1 MAFGIAHEG
10 LSQFDSIKN
19 IEEYKKEYPDEYA
32 IHHSLDDQNEMTFV
46 ILLETNRTRFNA
58 QQIQWVENMI
68 DILHGKAQ
76 ERIQQTLATI
86 DIELAK
92 TPILEKSSNYGTLS
106 LGPS

>member
-1 MAFGIAHEG
+1 MELDKQIIMNSVE
-10 LSQFDSIKN
+10 IT
-19 IEEYKKEYPDEYA
+19 IELNKIYA

-86 DIELAK
+86 DVELAK
-92 TPILEKSSNYGTLS
+92 RPILEKSSTYGS
-106 LGPS
+106 LLIDPQ

>member
-1 MAFGIAHEG
+1 ME
-10 LSQFDSIKN
+10 LD
-19 IEEYKKEYPDEYA
+19 KKIIMNSVEITSELNKIYA

-68 DILHGKAQ
+68 DILHGKEQ

-92 TPILEKSSNYGTLS
+92 MPILEKSSSFGNRAI
-106 LGPS
+106 GPS